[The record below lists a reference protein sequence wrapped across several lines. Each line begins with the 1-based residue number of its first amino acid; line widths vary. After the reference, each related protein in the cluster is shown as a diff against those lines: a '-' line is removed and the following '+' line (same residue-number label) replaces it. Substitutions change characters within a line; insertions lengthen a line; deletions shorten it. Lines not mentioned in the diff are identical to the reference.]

1 MALSGRGQT
10 GGQDG
15 DGLISGLTLET
26 VTRR

>member
-10 GGQDG
+10 VGQDG
-15 DGLISGLTLET
+15 DGLISGLALDT